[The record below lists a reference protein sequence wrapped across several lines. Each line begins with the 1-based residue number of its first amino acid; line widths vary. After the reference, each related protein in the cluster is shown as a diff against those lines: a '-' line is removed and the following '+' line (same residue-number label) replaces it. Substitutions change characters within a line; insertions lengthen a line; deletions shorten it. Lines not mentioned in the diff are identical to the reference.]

1 MPDYTAEFRL
11 RTFELSVAINVPPRV
26 GVSAVRPLASAT
38 EHINTPA
45 DSTLSVFFISFI
57 LFFEVNFSVLKCRLE
72 MI

>member
-1 MPDYTAEFRL
+1 L

-26 GVSAVRPLASAT
+26 GVSAVRLLASAT

-57 LFFEVNFSVLKCRLE
+57 LFFEVNFSLLKCRLE